1 MGLTTFLQ
9 QHRLEARR
17 IFGERELVIVGKQLK
32 GVALTQ
38 SEKNRL
44 SRDIRPKLAFIQEA
58 SKFSDEFR
66 LKKGQDTK
74 RIVAEAVNVI
84 RADIAAPRIQRIILF
99 GSVAERTPLLRS
111 DIDIA
116 IDIPGISVRDATLLR
131 KRLLGTVP
139 EGIDVQVYNVL
150 PATIQADI
158 DKKGRVLK

>member
-17 IFGERELVIVGKQLK
+17 LFGERELVIVGKQLR

-44 SRDIRPKLAFIQEA
+44 SRDIRPKLSFIKEA
-58 SKFSDEFR
+58 SKFSDEFL

-74 RIVAEAVNVI
+74 RLTAQAVAAIKEDVL
-84 RADIAAPRIQRIILF
+84 APRIKRIILF

-116 IDIPGISVRDATLLR
+116 IDIPGINVRDATLLR
-131 KRLLGTVP
+131 KRLLGSVP

-150 PATIQADI
+150 PAKIQVDI
-158 DKKGRVLK
+158 DKKGRALK